1 MSRPLRIEYANAYY
15 HVMNFA
21 RSRQKLFPSPA
32 FYDAFLKCLNEATS
46 RYELEVHA
54 YCLLPNQYHLLV
66 KTKRANLSRA
76 MRHINGVYTQLHNK
90 MKQVDGSVCK
100 GRYKSIMLNPG
111 EYLIQTTRYIHQLPI
126 LQRKKLAQS
135 VLDYPYS
142 SAQYYQSVA
151 DVPDWIAIEENQ
163 QLINQQDTKQNWLE
177 YTQDKLDAD
186 TRSFYQRQRHPP
198 IRGSREFKQKM
209 LADKDL
215 SSPEIASSA
224 LLEKRPYQQI
234 LKTVSH
240 YFNVDESELLKVK
253 RGRGDKKIPRWI
265 AMKLCQDLTGMTLKQ
280 MADIFNVGH
289 YCTISQTI
297 SRLKQQSK
305 KDFKIDMYLND
316 LFKELDAIFVK

>member
-1 MSRPLRIEYANAYY
+1 MSRPLRIEYADAYY

-21 RSRQKLFPSPA
+21 RTRQKLFPSSA
-32 FYDAFLKCLNEATS
+32 FYDAFLKCLDEATS

-54 YCLLPNQYHLLV
+54 YCLLPNQYHLLL

-100 GRYKSIMLNPG
+100 GRYKSIMLNPS
-111 EYLIQTTRYIHQLPI
+111 EYLIQTTRYIHQLPT
-126 LQRKKLAQS
+126 LQRKKLSQS
-135 VLDYPYS
+135 IIDYPYS
-142 SAQYYQSVA
+142 SAQCYNKPA
-151 DVPDWIAIEENQ
+151 DAPDWVSTEDNLQFIR
-163 QLINQQDTKQNWLE
+163 QNTEKNWIE

-186 TRSFYQRQRHPP
+186 TRAFYQRQRHPP
-198 IRGSREFKQKM
+198 IRGNQQFKQKM

-215 SSPEIASSA
+215 NSPEIASSS

-234 LKTVSH
+234 LKTVAQ
-240 YFNVDESELLKVK
+240 YFDIDEDEILKVK

-280 MADIFNVGH
+280 MAEIFNVGH

-316 LFKELDAIFVK
+316 LFKELDAIFVS